1 MQGLRLSSDWVIRV
15 LTACAVVGTWAW
27 LSTRVSP
34 ALLPSPSTTWET
46 GWEMVEDGTLG
57 TAWKESAIQILIG
70 MAISAVFGVT
80 LGVVVGWYRTVDRI
94 TSPIATVLF
103 LTPRIA
109 FVPLIAIWLGYD
121 DLAKIALIVLFSF
134 FEIFLTVRRGVHA
147 VEDKYIEL
155 SRAYSIPDRDL
166 LRKVIF
172 PAVTPYV
179 AAGLRL
185 GLLASLVGVV
195 LAGFFFQVN
204 GIGGLIYQAG
214 STFRTAQLLVAVA
227 SLSVVALAISIGL
240 RRLELVLMPWRPETV
255 R

>member
-1 MQGLRLSSDWVIRV
+1 MSWRLTPPDWALRV
-15 LTACAVVGTWAW
+15 LTAVLVVGTWAW

-34 ALLPSPSTTWET
+34 ALLPSPSSTLDV
-46 GWEMVEDGTLG
+46 GWEMVRDGTLG
-57 TAWKESAIQILIG
+57 TAWKESAVQILLG
-70 MAISAVFGVT
+70 MIIASTLGVT
-80 LGVVVGWYRTVDRI
+80 LAVVVGWYQSLDRL
-94 TSPIATVLF
+94 TSPITTVLF

-134 FEIFLTVRRGVHA
+134 FEIFLTVRRGVQA
-147 VEDKYIEL
+147 VEDSYIEL
-155 SRAYSIPDRDL
+155 SRSYSIPDRDL

-204 GIGGLIYQAG
+204 GIGGLIYQSG
-214 STFRTAQLLVAVA
+214 STFRTAELLVSVA
-227 SLSVVALAISIGL
+227 SLSVVALAISTGL
-240 RRLELVLMPWRPETV
+240 RRLEALLMPWRAEVTS
-255 R
+255 

>member
-1 MQGLRLSSDWVIRV
+1 MNWRAAPPDWALRV
-15 LTACAVVGTWAW
+15 LAAFLVVGTWAW

-34 ALLPSPSTTWET
+34 ALLPSPGATWDV
-46 GWEMVEDGTLG
+46 GWEMVTDGTLG
-57 TAWKESAIQILIG
+57 TAWKESAVQILFG
-70 MAISAVFGVT
+70 MVIAST
-80 LGVVVGWYRTVDRI
+80 LGVSLAIVVGWYQAVDRV
-94 TSPIATVLF
+94 TSPVVTILF

-109 FVPLIAIWLGYD
+109 FVPLLAIWLGYD

-134 FEIFLTVRRGVHA
+134 FEIFLTVKRGVQA
-147 VEDKYIEL
+147 VEDSYIEL
-155 SRAYSIPDRDL
+155 SRSYSIPDRDL

-214 STFRTAQLLVAVA
+214 STFRTAELLVAVG
-227 SLSVVALAISIGL
+227 SLSVVALTISTGL
-240 RRLELVLMPWRPETV
+240 RRLEAVLMPWRAEVT